1 MKTLEF
7 FEDYRRYKREL
18 VIPSVLAILIFNFS
32 IVRSQPYMPIKPLSS
47 FDMGSNERVVI
58 GISSISSPYI
68 LNITKIDWAGWV
80 NNVTTGMAIG
90 GVGGALSN
98 VGKLKAEDTTEDF
111 RKAITKVL
119 ESTDLQHQFADII
132 KNEIKPETPATLVYL
147 EGESYKNFAFETTDL
162 IINVSLYF
170 MFSGGKPVLTAKSG
184 VSIIK
189 KGTDLKQFEQIG
201 DSVIRI
207 SDELQKMPPMKLLKS
222 GKIDELKKE
231 SDKLMTFLSC
241 LQQFTI
247 KSEPYS
253 IKEWLDN
260 DGQLIKS
267 ELERVMRKF
276 ASDLNILL
284 NVQHL

>member
-1 MKTLEF
+1 MKT
-7 FEDYRRYKREL
+7 YKIEL
-18 VIPSVLAILIFNFS
+18 VLLCVLPILVFNFS

-58 GISSISSPYI
+58 GISAISSPYI
-68 LNITKIDWAGWV
+68 VNTTKIDWAGWV

-98 VGKLKAEDTTEDF
+98 VGKLKAEDTTDDF

-119 ESTDLQHQFADII
+119 ENTDLQHQFADII
-132 KNEIKPETPATLVYL
+132 KNEIKPETSATLVYL

-162 IINVSLYF
+162 IINVSIYF
-170 MFSGGKPVLTAKSG
+170 VFSGGRPVLMANSG

-189 KGTDLKQFEQIG
+189 KGTDLKQFGQIG
-201 DSVIRI
+201 DTVMRI
-207 SDELQKMPPMKLLKS
+207 SDELQRMPPMKLLKS

-253 IKEWLDN
+253 IKVWLDN

-267 ELERVMRKF
+267 ELERAMRKF
-276 ASDLNILL
+276 AFDLNILL
-284 NVQHL
+284 NVKQL